1 MRRYIIKR
9 LLQIIPILIGVI
21 IINFTILHLAPG
33 DPAHVMGGE
42 RDVPPEYYVAL
53 REKMGLDKPIWQQLL
68 IYMGNI
74 LKGDLGYSWI
84 SKRPVLDIIFERF
97 PATILLMGTSVILA
111 IVLGTLIGVLS
122 SSRPYSKLDN
132 VNTVLSL
139 VGYSIPNFWFGVM
152 LIIVFGV
159 WLRWLPISGMTSL
172 TTEKNYIVDVISH
185 MILPAACLTT
195 QNIGYYV
202 RLSRTSM
209 LEVLKL
215 DYITTARAKGCKE
228 GTVLVKHALRNALL
242 PIVTSAGFELGFV
255 IAGSSVT
262 ETVFGWPGVGMLMV
276 RSIYY
281 RDYPVLLGI
290 FLIISLFVIIINF
303 ITDVS
308 YAYLD
313 PRIKIG

>member
-9 LLQIIPILIGVI
+9 ILQIIPILVGVI

-68 IYMGNI
+68 IYMGNV

-84 SKRPVLDIIFERF
+84 NRRPVLDVIFERF

-122 SSRPYSKLDN
+122 SSRPYSKIDN
-132 VNTVLSL
+132 VNTVMSL
-139 VGYSIPNFWFGVM
+139 VGYSIPNFWLGVM

-172 TTEKNYIVDVISH
+172 TTEKNYIIDVISH

-228 GTVLVKHALRNALL
+228 RTVLFKHALRNALL

-262 ETVFGWPGVGMLMV
+262 ETVFGWPGVGMLMI

-290 FLIISLFVIIINF
+290 FLIISLFVTITNF
-303 ITDVS
+303 ITDIS

>member
-1 MRRYIIKR
+1 
-9 LLQIIPILIGVI
+9 
-21 IINFTILHLAPG
+21 
-33 DPAHVMGGE
+33 
-42 RDVPPEYYVAL
+42 
-53 REKMGLDKPIWQQLL
+53 LL
-68 IYMGNI
+68 IYMSNV

-84 SKRPVLDIIFERF
+84 NKRPVLDIIFERF
-97 PATILLMGTSVILA
+97 PATILLMGTSVVLA

-122 SSRPYSKLDN
+122 SSRPYSRLDN

-139 VGYSIPNFWFGVM
+139 VGYSIPNFWLGLM

-172 TTEKNYIVDVISH
+172 TTEKNYIIDVISH

-228 GTVLVKHALRNALL
+228 RTVLFKHALRNALL

-262 ETVFGWPGVGMLMV
+262 ETVFGWPGVGMLMI

-290 FLIISLFVIIINF
+290 FLIISLFVTITNF
-303 ITDVS
+303 ITDIS

>member
-9 LLQIIPILIGVI
+9 ILQIPPILLGVS

-68 IYMGNI
+68 IYMSNV

-84 SKRPVLDIIFERF
+84 NKRPVLDIIFERF
-97 PATILLMGTSVILA
+97 PATILLMGTSVVLA

-122 SSRPYSKLDN
+122 SSRPYSRLDN

-139 VGYSIPNFWFGVM
+139 VGYSIPNFWLGLM

-172 TTEKNYIVDVISH
+172 TTEKNYIIDVISH

-228 GTVLVKHALRNALL
+228 RTVLFKHALRNALL

-262 ETVFGWPGVGMLMV
+262 ETVFGWPGVGMLMI

-290 FLIISLFVIIINF
+290 FLIISLFVTITNF
-303 ITDVS
+303 ITDIS

>member
-1 MRRYIIKR
+1 MV
-9 LLQIIPILIGVI
+9 GVI

-68 IYMGNI
+68 IYMGNV

-84 SKRPVLDIIFERF
+84 NKRPVLDIIFERF
-97 PATILLMGTSVILA
+97 PATILLMGTSVVLA

-122 SSRPYSKLDN
+122 SSRPYSKIDN
-132 VNTVLSL
+132 VNTVMSL
-139 VGYSIPNFWFGVM
+139 VGYSIPNFWLGVM

-172 TTEKNYIVDVISH
+172 TTEKDYIIDVISH

-209 LEVLKL
+209 LEVLRL

-228 GTVLVKHALRNALL
+228 STVLIKHALRNALL
-242 PIVTSAGFELGFV
+242 PIVTSAGFELGFI

-290 FLIISLFVIIINF
+290 FLIISLFVTITNF
-303 ITDVS
+303 ITDIS

>member
-9 LLQIIPILIGVI
+9 ILQIPPILVGVI

-68 IYMGNI
+68 IYMGNV

-84 SKRPVLDIIFERF
+84 NKRPVLDVIFERF

-111 IVLGTLIGVLS
+111 IVLGTFIGVLS

-132 VNTVLSL
+132 INTVLSL
-139 VGYSIPNFWFGVM
+139 VGYSIPNFWLGLM

-172 TTEKNYIVDVISH
+172 TTEKNYIIDVISH

-209 LEVLKL
+209 LEVLRL

-228 GTVLVKHALRNALL
+228 RTVLVKHALRNALL

-290 FLIISLFVIIINF
+290 FLIISLFVTITNF
-303 ITDVS
+303 ITDIS

>member
-9 LLQIIPILIGVI
+9 ILQIIPIMVGVI

-68 IYMGNI
+68 IYMGNV

-84 SKRPVLDIIFERF
+84 NKRPVLDVIFERF
-97 PATILLMGTSVILA
+97 PATILLMGTSVVLA

-122 SSRPYSKLDN
+122 SSRPYSKIDN
-132 VNTVLSL
+132 VNTVMSL
-139 VGYSIPNFWFGVM
+139 VGYSIPNFWLGVM

-172 TTEKNYIVDVISH
+172 TTEKNYIIDVISH

-209 LEVLKL
+209 LEVLRL

-228 GTVLVKHALRNALL
+228 STVLIKHALRNALL

-290 FLIISLFVIIINF
+290 FLIISLFVTITNF
-303 ITDVS
+303 ITDIS

>member
-9 LLQIIPILIGVI
+9 ILQIPLILVGVL

-84 SKRPVLDIIFERF
+84 NKRPVLDIIYERF

-111 IVLGTLIGVLS
+111 IILGTLIGVLS
-122 SSRPYSKLDN
+122 SSRPYSTLDN

-139 VGYSIPNFWFGVM
+139 VGYSIPNFWLGLM

-172 TTEKNYIVDVISH
+172 TTEKNYIIDVISH

-209 LEVLKL
+209 LEVLRL
-215 DYITTARAKGCKE
+215 DYITTARAKGCRE
-228 GTVLVKHALRNALL
+228 STVLIKHALRNALL
-242 PIVTSAGFELGFV
+242 PIVTSAGFEIGFV

-262 ETVFGWPGVGMLMV
+262 ETVFGWPGVGMLMI

-290 FLIISLFVIIINF
+290 FLIVSLFVVIINV
-303 ITDVS
+303 ITDIS

>member
-1 MRRYIIKR
+1 M
-9 LLQIIPILIGVI
+9 I

-84 SKRPVLDIIFERF
+84 NKRPVLDVIFERF

-122 SSRPYSKLDN
+122 SSRPYSKIDN
-132 VNTVLSL
+132 VNTVMSL
-139 VGYSIPNFWFGVM
+139 VGYSIPNFWLGVM

-172 TTEKNYIVDVISH
+172 TTEKNYIIDVISH

-209 LEVLKL
+209 LEVLRL

-228 GTVLVKHALRNALL
+228 RTVLVKHALRNALL

-290 FLIISLFVIIINF
+290 FLIISLFVTITNF

>member
-1 MRRYIIKR
+1 V
-9 LLQIIPILIGVI
+9 GVI

-68 IYMGNI
+68 IYMGNV

-84 SKRPVLDIIFERF
+84 NRRPVLDVIFERF

-122 SSRPYSKLDN
+122 SSRPYSKIDN
-132 VNTVLSL
+132 VNTVMSL
-139 VGYSIPNFWFGVM
+139 VGYSIPNFWLGVM

-172 TTEKNYIVDVISH
+172 TTEKNYIIDVISH

-228 GTVLVKHALRNALL
+228 RTVLFKHALRNALL

-262 ETVFGWPGVGMLMV
+262 ETVFGWPGVGMLMI

-290 FLIISLFVIIINF
+290 FLIISLFVTITNF
-303 ITDVS
+303 ITDIS

>member
-1 MRRYIIKR
+1 MV
-9 LLQIIPILIGVI
+9 GVI

-68 IYMGNI
+68 IYMGNV

-84 SKRPVLDIIFERF
+84 NKRPVLDVIFERF
-97 PATILLMGTSVILA
+97 PATILLMGTSVVLA

-122 SSRPYSKLDN
+122 SSRPYSKIDN
-132 VNTVLSL
+132 VNTVMSL
-139 VGYSIPNFWFGVM
+139 VGYSIPNFWLGVM

-172 TTEKNYIVDVISH
+172 TTEKDYIIDVISH

-209 LEVLKL
+209 LEVLRL

-228 GTVLVKHALRNALL
+228 STVLIKHALRNALL
-242 PIVTSAGFELGFV
+242 PIVTSAGFELGFI

-290 FLIISLFVIIINF
+290 FLIISLFVTITNF
-303 ITDVS
+303 ITDIS